1 MNHSYDILII
11 GGGVVGSSIARELS
25 RFDVS
30 VAVLERNPD
39 VVDETSGRNSAVVH
53 GGFAYDRG
61 TLKAKLCV
69 EGNRMMGDLSEDLGF
84 PFIRCGKVLV
94 GNIDEDMATLE
105 RTIAQGYDNGAT
117 GLSLIDHERL
127 I

>member
-1 MNHSYDILII
+1 MHYRFDIIII

-25 RFDVS
+25 RTTAS

-61 TLKAKLCV
+61 SLKAKLCV
-69 EGNRMMGDLSEDLGF
+69 EGNRMMGALSEELGY
-84 PFIRCGKVLV
+84 PFVRCG
-94 GNIDEDMATLE
+94 
-105 RTIAQGYDNGAT
+105 
-117 GLSLIDHERL
+117 
-127 I
+127 